1 MNYKR
6 VLFLVTFLAV
16 LITAIKAQT
25 SPEYKI
31 LFEKAKFT
39 METKGD
45 LNGAINLFNDIIKKY
60 PKEREYAA
68 KSQLYIGL
76 CYEKLGVKEAQKAY
90 QRVVSSYPEQTE
102 TVKLANEK
110 LSILKKAE
118 TTARNTE
125 ITIRRVWSGPDVM
138 DVQSPS
144 PDGRYLS
151 YTDWETRDL
160 SVHDLVTGE
169 NRHITKNDTKDKPGE
184 RSAYPDNSVF
194 SPDCDRIAYCW
205 WIENEDI
212 KDKDF
217 YGEIRTIAPDGSG
230 ERVIY
235 RSKENFPSRLDWS
248 SDGEQILTKLN
259 GRPALIAVAD
269 GSIQYL
275 PIESSGM
282 MCFAPNGSYIA
293 FDARPSKDTRQSD
306 VYVYDRTTQ
315 RTSLLVRHPANDR
328 LAGWSPDGR
337 YVLFAS
343 DRRGSQDAWLIAV
356 SGGQPQGEPILVR
369 SNLGEH
375 SEALGFTRSG
385 AFFFSGG
392 TGGRDVFSA
401 KLDIQKGKLLSN
413 PEEAAGSNLGS
424 NWGPDFSRDGKS
436 LAYVT
441 GQGGIAIQSL
451 ETTDKKTIKPDYEI
465 RQAGRMYGL
474 RWAPDGRSFVVTGV
488 DRQGRES
495 LLRINSLTGEA
506 NVLLNAVCGDTPPPF
521 DLSPDGNKIFYLGRP
536 TGGSVHVWDL
546 KSEKERQLD
555 SVNAWSLAVS
565 PDGEQL
571 AFFGSGGKPEPG
583 GLFIMPSTGG
593 SPRLLVEVKERHGAV
608 AWTPDGSQLLYAVS
622 SKSSDDAKKATL
634 RYELWRVSSKG
645 GEPQKLGLMAD
656 GMIMSLRV
664 HPDGQR
670 IVYGRSWSSQEI
682 WVMENFLPKEK
693 TQPNNQLTLKKFDYS
708 QLNTP
713 IARLSPDGK
722 KIAYGVYA
730 GGSPKSIDILDLNS
744 ETAKVVV
751 ENGSGDQYSFV
762 WSPQSDKIA
771 YTVHGKEL
779 HIRDINGANSQ
790 LYYKNSEYTIYPTDW
805 SRDGK
810 KILCF
815 FEGDDQTIRI
825 GTITSDGQANFLVT
839 GNYSGF
845 KSEPKISPDGG
856 YVACSLED
864 ENRNTDI
871 YVWTS
876 DGSRKEQV
884 TAYPGHDENP
894 VWSPDGKYLSF
905 LSDRN
910 RSVDLWC
917 VQIKDG
923 KTVGVPFITKQDL
936 GWRTRIND
944 LTACGKLFLLM
955 LGGAE
960 PGNLFTIPLDQKTGS
975 ISGTIAPISVYPT
988 DHSFPRYSPDGKMIA
1003 YLSRRGQ
1010 MGWPKL
1016 FVLDEKGTEIELPLQ
1031 GYYATN
1037 IAWHPDNRSLFFT
1050 GWDKAYKTGVF
1061 EISLGKDGVKTV
1073 HSGETLDLKTYKG
1086 GLVNINLIQE
1096 AGKMMFFKLLGN
1108 GVVDVLT
1115 CNPDGQQLSVVLS
1128 HIKMPVWGLP
1138 SPTGENIDYR
1148 IGDSLMVISVPNG
1161 ATKHIGSSTSNLE
1174 SAWAPHG
1181 ESLMF
1186 REGSAQRIFSLKDNT
1201 TRTLYQ
1207 APAGKTI
1214 GGMEMYANSWS
1225 PNGNRVILTEQ
1236 DTSAISASLQ
1246 KIILVNPADGSF
1258 SVLGEAP
1265 KGYRLKELRWSPD
1278 GSKAIAT
1285 CNSSVNARVPT
1296 YEYWVLENF
1305 LPK

>member
-1 MNYKR
+1 
-6 VLFLVTFLAV
+6 
-16 LITAIKAQT
+16 
-25 SPEYKI
+25 
-31 LFEKAKFT
+31 

-76 CYEKLGVKEAQKAY
+76 CYEKLGVAEAQKAY
-90 QRVVSSYPEQTE
+90 KKVVNSYPEQTE
-102 TVKLANEK
+102 TVKLANAK
-110 LSILKKAE
+110 LSLLLRAE
-118 TTARNTE
+118 APAKSTE

-160 SVHDLVTGE
+160 TVHDLVTGE
-169 NRHITKNDTKDKPGE
+169 NRHVTKNDTKDKPGE

-194 SPDCDRIAYCW
+194 SPDGNRIAYCW

-212 KDKDF
+212 EDKDF

-248 SDGEQILTKLN
+248 TDGKQILTKLN

-275 PIESSGM
+275 PIESPGM

-293 FDARPSKDTRQSD
+293 FDARPSKEARQSD

-315 RTSLLVRHPANDR
+315 RTSLLVCHPANDR

-343 DRRGSQDAWLIAV
+343 DRRSSQDAWLIAV

-375 SEALGFTRSG
+375 SEALGFTKSG
-385 AFFFSGG
+385 AFIFSGG

-465 RQAGRMYGL
+465 RRAGRMYGL

-546 KSEKERQLD
+546 ESGKERQLD

-571 AFFGSGGKPEPG
+571 AFFGSFGKPEPG

-593 SPRLLVEVKERHGAV
+593 SPRLLVEVKERRGAV

-645 GEPQKLGLMAD
+645 GEPQKLGLMAN

-670 IVYGRSWSSQEI
+670 IVYGRSWSSPEI

-693 TQPNNQLTLKKFDYS
+693 TQPNNQLTLKKLENDI
-708 QLNTP
+708 LNTP
-713 IARLSPDGK
+713 YARLSPDGK
-722 KIAYGVYA
+722 KIAYQVSA
-730 GGSPKSIDILDLNS
+730 GGSPKRFDMLDLNS
-744 ETAKVVV
+744 GTTKVLLDGTV
-751 ENGSGDQYSFV
+751 GDPSYLT

-771 YTVHGKEL
+771 YTFQHKEL
-779 HIRDINGANSQ
+779 IIRDLNGTNSQ
-790 LYYKNSEYTIYPTDW
+790 VILKNPIYKIYSFDW

-815 FEGDDQTIRI
+815 FEGDDRLVSI
-825 GTITSDGQANFLVT
+825 GTVTLDGKMQILKSST
-839 GNYSGF
+839 GSNSGF
-845 KSEPKISPDGG
+845 VSEPRISPDGR
-856 YVACSLED
+856 YIACSLGE
-864 ENRNTDI
+864 RGGNTDI
-871 YVWTS
+871 YVWTA
-876 DGSRKEQV
+876 DDSRKVQV
-884 TAYPGHDENP
+884 TAHPGRDESP
-894 VWSPDGKYLSF
+894 VWSPDGKYLVF
-905 LSDRN
+905 LSDQN
-910 RSVDLWC
+910 RSTDLWG
-917 VQIKDG
+917 VQMKNG
-923 KTVGVPFITKQDL
+923 ETVGAPFMIKQDL
-936 GWRTRIND
+936 GWRTEIKD
-944 LTACGKLFLLM
+944 LTASGKLFLFM

-960 PGNLFTIPLDQKTGS
+960 PANLYTIPVDQESGNLN
-975 ISGTIAPISVYPT
+975 GTITPISFYPT
-988 DHSFPRYSPDGKMIA
+988 AHSFPRYSPDGKMIA
-1003 YLSRRGQ
+1003 FLSRRGQ
-1010 MGWPKL
+1010 VGMPKL
-1016 FVLDEKGTEIELPLQ
+1016 YVVDEKGVEKELPLQ

-1037 IAWHPDNRSLFFT
+1037 IAWHPENGSVIFT
-1050 GWDKAYKTGVF
+1050 GWDKTNKSGVF
-1061 EISLGKDGVKTV
+1061 EVSLDKGELRPIFT
-1073 HSGETLDLKTYKG
+1073 GETFDMKTLKG
-1086 GLVNINLIQE
+1086 AMVNINLLPD
-1096 AGKMMFFKLLGN
+1096 AGKIMFFRFLDKQN
-1108 GVVDVLT
+1108 VEVLT
-1115 CNPDGQQLSVVLS
+1115 CHPDGQQSAVVLPKV
-1128 HIKMPVWGLP
+1128 KMPLWGFP
-1138 SPTGENIDYR
+1138 SPTGENICYR
-1148 IGDSLMVISVPNG
+1148 LGDSLMVVSVPDG
-1161 ATKHIGSSTSNLE
+1161 STKLVGSSTLNLE
-1174 SAWAPHG
+1174 ATWSPNG
-1181 ESLMF
+1181 ENLMF
-1186 REGSAQRIFSLKDNT
+1186 REGSSLRVYSVKEKA

-1214 GGMEMYANSWS
+1214 GGMEMYANIWS
-1225 PNGNRVILTEQ
+1225 PDGNRVIITEQ
-1236 DTSAISASLQ
+1236 DTSAISASPQ
-1246 KIILVNPADGSF
+1246 KLILVNPADGSF
-1258 SVLGEAP
+1258 RLLGEAP

-1278 GSKAIAT
+1278 GSRVMAT
-1285 CNSSVNARVPT
+1285 GNSIRNVPAST